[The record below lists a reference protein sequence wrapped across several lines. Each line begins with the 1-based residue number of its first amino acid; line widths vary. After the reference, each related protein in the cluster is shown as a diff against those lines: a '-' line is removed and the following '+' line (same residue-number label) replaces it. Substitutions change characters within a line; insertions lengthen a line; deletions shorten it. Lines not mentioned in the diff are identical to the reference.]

1 MPCYFFKPKI
11 KGVLEELR
19 DVTQYEIEIELLKEY
34 TNEELHEMSEDLLY
48 ILILAVYEKLK
59 KKKMRKEVKL
69 IYI

>member
-1 MPCYFFKPKI
+1 MPCYFLKPKI
-11 KGVLEELR
+11 KEALDELT
-19 DVTQYEIEIELLKEY
+19 DVTQREIEIELLKEY